1 MKSLGITV
9 TSIMA
14 LCLAVLFGCAGATPS
29 NTSNTADSEARR
41 EQGAEAAEQG
51 AEAALDQLDREL
63 RGEGDGNIS
72 DFSGNLA
79 AFLEEQRTS
88 DSSGSGVETEL
99 HRAVMAGSPAEVET
113 LLKEGADPNAAQAE
127 GYTPLHLA
135 AARADSSGIIDQLAE
150 AGADPNA
157 PSKRGFTPL
166 HIALYADNDAA
177 AGRLVWHGADWERRD
192 EVGYKPYDYRTE
204 AAIEFRERIRDVL
217 SLEPDKRRLA
227 LRYGTE
233 ILPFAA
239 EYGTGA
245 EQAYY
250 DYGNEAFARGR
261 PSDDSRNS
269 RADIIIP
276 FGGFEYLEE
285 PEITLQI
292 RNTDEGHL
300 YDLRG
305 VLQVSSAGKSVGE
318 VPVYLGYLPAGD
330 TMNRSFKLPTPGLGR
345 AGAELDLSITFS
357 EANGYEPYPS
367 PDPLK
372 GRVTVNEL
380 NDRTVLRRPELFSNR
395 EIRRLVENGS
405 VKAYGIDGLIY
416 NELMDFSIDDILF
429 FARKGAISREVVEG
443 LVADPAMNYKP
454 ADILKLAEAKYLS
467 QNQLAAMIVN
477 PQAGY
482 RPADILRLVTD
493 GHLSGGILEA
503 VVVDRRSSLTP
514 ADILR
519 LAEGGHLSKGL
530 LEAVAADPRMG
541 LTPADILRLADGGH
555 LSKGLLEAVVADSR
569 RNYPSADIMRLA
581 EKGYLSSGLLQQ
593 VYLNS
598 PARQRI
604 FNARQV
610 QRLVD
615 LELFRFPRIGFTYRI
630 DDSDQ
635 DPEDPSDGVPDGRI
649 QVREEVDVQLTFKND
664 SIFELRDV
672 AITVESPSAHI
683 DLRNENKQLTRIV
696 PAAQFASDFELAVKP
711 RFNNDSIDLRIRV
724 SSPDFG
730 DIFTQTERVA
740 VGREV
745 GSSEI
750 RISKRV
756 ISTRATDVHAG
767 AGSETPV
774 MADFPAGAEFET
786 RGELGDFYRVI
797 FRGDQSGWIR
807 RSHTRDAD
815 ENELGTIVVTDF
827 DKTKWQFPNS
837 ASIEPVRDTRPPT
850 PIVKPV
856 VVIRNLADNDTVED
870 NKFALEVEAIDQTG
884 KDIDS
889 IAVWVNGSL
898 LSGSGSRGL
907 KVKHKSRVQ
916 ESYNVPLRKGRN
928 EIRVQAFNTLQTAS
942 EERRVVVESTGIKN
956 PPELYLLAVGVNR
969 YRNDKDEKWKLNYAV
984 KDAET
989 IADIFNGQEGR
1000 LYEKVHTRVLTDTR
1014 ATRESIMAEL
1024 TGFLRGARRQDV
1036 AMIFMAGHGVQNR
1049 GTYYF
1054 IPHDANPDQPEVNGI
1069 DQDSLTRE
1077 LRSNLGGN
1085 KKAIVMLDT
1094 CQSSFSLARSNGPRS
1109 RSAGTNTDS
1118 LVEELSKATGLI
1130 IMSAAAG
1137 NDVALEDE
1145 KWGNGAFTLAVHRG
1159 LAGGQARDYN
1169 GDGAISWNELQ
1180 DFVHKEVLKITNNRQ
1195 RPKLS
1200 GEDAEFFP
1208 IFEL

>member
-1 MKSLGITV
+1 MKPLGITV
-9 TSIMA
+9 TSIT
-14 LCLAVLFGCAGATPS
+14 LCLAVLFGCAGAPP
-29 NTSNTADSEARR
+29 SNTADSEARR
-41 EQGAEAAEQG
+41 EQGADAAKQA

-63 RGEGDGNIS
+63 RGEGDGDIS
-72 DFSGNLA
+72 DFSGSLA
-79 AFLEEQRTS
+79 AFPEEQRTS

-99 HRAVMAGSPAEVET
+99 HRAVLAGSPADVET
-113 LLKEGADPNAAQAE
+113 LLKEGADPNAPQAE

-217 SLEPDKRRLA
+217 SLEPNERRLA

-250 DYGNEAFARGR
+250 DYGDEAFARGR

-330 TMNRSFKLPTPGLGR
+330 TINRSFKLPTPGLGR

-405 VKAYGIDGLIY
+405 VKAFGIDGLIS

-467 QNQLAAMIVN
+467 QNQLAAMIIN
-477 PQAGY
+477 PRAGY

-519 LAEGGHLSKGL
+519 LA
-530 LEAVAADPRMG
+530 
-541 LTPADILRLADGGH
+541 DGGY

-672 AITVESPSAHI
+672 AITVESPSEHI

-696 PAAQFASDFELAVKP
+696 PAAQFDSDFELAVKP

-786 RGELGDFYRVI
+786 RGELGDFYRVV

-815 ENELGTIVVTDF
+815 ENELGTIVVTGVDE
-827 DKTKWQFPNS
+827 TKWRFPNS
-837 ASIEPVRDTRPPT
+837 TPIEPVR
-850 PIVKPV
+850 IVKPV

-884 KDIDS
+884 KGIDS

-898 LSGSGSRGL
+898 LPGSGSRGL
-907 KVKHKSRVQ
+907 KVVQAEVRVQ
-916 ESYNVPLRKGRN
+916 SSFDVPLRKGRN

-989 IADIFNGQEGR
+989 IADIFTGQEGR

-1036 AMIFMAGHGVQNR
+1036 TMIFMAGHGVQNR

-1054 IPHDANPDQPEVNGI
+1054 IPHDADPDQPEVNGI

-1094 CQSSFSLARSNGPRS
+1094 CQSSFSLARSGGPRS

-1118 LVEELSKATGLI
+1118 LVEELSKAKGLI
-1130 IMSAAAG
+1130 IMSAADG
-1137 NDVALEDE
+1137 SDVALEDE
-1145 KWGNGAFTLAVHRG
+1145 KWGHGAFTLAVHRG
-1159 LAGGQARDYN
+1159 LAGGQAEDRN
-1169 GDGAISWNELQ
+1169 RDGAISWNELQ
-1180 DFVHKEVLKITNNRQ
+1180 DFVHKDVLKTTKNRQ
-1195 RPKLS
+1195 RPKFA
-1200 GEDAEFFP
+1200 GEHMEDFP
-1208 IFEL
+1208 IFER